1 MLNGELR
8 RRLYGLP
15 YSTAKELI
23 GLIANEQ
30 DFRGS
35 NCYGL
40 NFQDEYVIY
49 SYGQAI
55 FQLDKKKDTYSF
67 DNRKY
72 SNSTTR
78 LQNVVIKANIMHT
91 DIPMEHSITVC
102 GEGMTMKD
110 KIIMVLVLASL
121 VIDWDT
127 TLRNFGL

>member
-78 LQNVVIKANIMHT
+78 LQNVIIEANIMHT
-91 DIPMEHSITVC
+91 DIPIT
-102 GEGMTMKD
+102 ER
-110 KIIMVLVLASL
+110 VLHLGKRKEL
-121 VIDWDT
+121 
-127 TLRNFGL
+127 

>member
-1 MLNGELR
+1 MLNGELN
-8 RRLYGLP
+8 RRLFGLP

-55 FQLDKKKDTYSF
+55 FQLDKKKDTYTF
-67 DNRKY
+67 DNRKH
-72 SNSTTR
+72 SNTTTR
-78 LQNVVIKANIMHT
+78 LQNIIIEANIMHT
-91 DIPMEHSITVC
+91 LMEITERIFYL
-102 GEGMTMKD
+102 GKRKE
-110 KIIMVLVLASL
+110 L
-121 VIDWDT
+121 
-127 TLRNFGL
+127 